1 MRRVRIVVLSVVVV
15 VLLSLLASCS
25 QTVVPAY
32 GVTVSPAELSAGLN
46 DSVTS
51 TLSLSSWNGFAGT
64 LSLSVLDPSGH
75 PARDIAVS
83 PSTVTLAAGQ
93 KLTRTITVTP
103 GSSVPAGTY
112 DLAVG
117 TSGVG
122 APRSGP
128 FTLTLSSSATG
139 TFKNAVSYSVANNA
153 FSAAVGDLNGDGKL
167 DLAVTHDTSP
177 GSVSVLLGNGKG
189 TFGSA
194 ASYAVGAYPFSVA
207 VGDFNGDGKL
217 DLAVANSGNT
227 STSIGTVSVLLGNGN
242 GTFGNAVSYPVGWF
256 PSSVV
261 VGDFN
266 GDGTPDLAVANVY
279 SGTVSVL
286 LGKGD
291 GSFQSAVNYAS
302 GGSPFS
308 LAVGDFNGDGKPD
321 LVAGNQSVGAVSVLL
336 GNGDGS
342 FQSAVNYASNGRST
356 SVAVGD
362 LNGDGKLDVVTGN
375 YSGTVSV
382 LLGNGD
388 GSFETATS
396 YPAGSSYSM
405 SVVVGDFNGDG
416 TPDLVTTS
424 YLDGFVSVLLGNGDG
439 TFPTTGGLTY
449 ATGSNPYSV
458 AVGDFNSDSKLD
470 LAVANTSNTSTYSG
484 TVSVL
489 LGQ

>member
-1 MRRVRIVVLSVVVV
+1 M
-15 VLLSLLASCS
+15 
-25 QTVVPAY
+25 PAY
-32 GVTVSPAELSAGLN
+32 GVTVSPAALSAGLN

-64 LSLSVLDPSGH
+64 LSLRVLDRSGH
-75 PARDIAVS
+75 PARNIAVS

-122 APRSGP
+122 VPRSGP
-128 FTLTLSSSATG
+128 FTLTLSSNATG
-139 TFKNAVSYSVANNA
+139 TFKRAVSYSVANFA
-153 FSAAVGDLNGDGKL
+153 YSVAAGDFNGDGKP
-167 DLAVTHDTSP
+167 DLAVTHDASP
-177 GSVSVLLGNGKG
+177 GSVSVLLDNGDG
-189 TFGSA
+189 TFGST
-194 ASYAVGAYPFSVA
+194 ASYAVGTYAYSVA

-217 DLAVANSGNT
+217 DLAVANSGNS
-227 STSIGTVSVLLGNGN
+227 STGIGSVSVLLGNGN
-242 GTFGNAVSYPVGWF
+242 GTFGKAVSYPVGWF

-266 GDGTPDLAVANVY
+266 GDGTPDLAVADVY
-279 SGTVSVL
+279 GGTVSVL
-286 LGKGD
+286 LGKGN
-291 GSFQSAVNYAS
+291 GTFQSAVNYAS
-302 GGSPFS
+302 GGRPVSV
-308 LAVGDFNGDGKPD
+308 AVGDVNGDGKPD
-321 LVAGNQSVGAVSVLL
+321 LVAGNENVGTVSVLL

-342 FQSAVNYASNGRST
+342 FQSAVNYASSGSPS
-356 SVAVGD
+356 SVALSD

-396 YPAGSSYSM
+396 YPAGSSFST

-424 YLDGFVSVLLGNGDG
+424 YLGGSVAVLLGNGDG
-439 TFPTTGGLTY
+439 TFPATGGLTY

-458 AVGDFNSDSKLD
+458 AVGDFNSDGKLD
-470 LAVANTSNTSTYSG
+470 LAVANTSNTGTYSG